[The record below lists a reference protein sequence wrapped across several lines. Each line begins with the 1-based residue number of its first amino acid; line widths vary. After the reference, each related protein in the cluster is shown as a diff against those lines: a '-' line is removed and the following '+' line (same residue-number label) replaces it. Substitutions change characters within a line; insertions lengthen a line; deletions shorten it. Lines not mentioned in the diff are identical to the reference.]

1 MIRET
6 GGYMTGA
13 YVDGRDGDDANPY
26 VLSNRGIES
35 YILELGYITSQTDLD
50 YINKYMNDYIK
61 SVSDS
66 ITDYLN
72 K

>member
-13 YVDGRDGDDANPY
+13 YIDGRDGDDENKF

-35 YILELGYITSQTDLD
+35 YILELGYINNENDLKIIDEQKKD
-50 YINKYMNDYIK
+50 YMKI
-61 SVSDS
+61 VSDT
-66 ITDYLN
+66 IKEYYN